1 MADILGD
8 ASNNFLNG
16 TDASDNIRGLA
27 GSDTLRG
34 LAGNDVVNG
43 NQDND
48 IVNGNAGDDS
58 VYGGQGND
66 SVYGGQGNDV
76 VNGNDGDDV
85 IVNGNIGNDTVYG
98 GKGNDIA
105 RGGQDNDQV
114 FGDVGNDTIYGDAG
128 NDTLTGGEG
137 NDVFA
142 LVAATGTDTI
152 ADFVDGQDK
161 MGLDG
166 LTFADLAIAQ
176 DGSNVTISSGG
187 TILATVIGGVAA
199 NFTAD
204 DFVSLGND
212 TGSGGGGG
220 VGNNILGGELPETI
234 GATSSS
240 TVTGLPANIATS
252 AADTIN
258 GAGGNDTISGLDG
271 NDSIVGGIGNDSIA
285 GGGGND
291 FVDGGAD
298 NDIIDGG
305 AGTDTILGGDGN
317 DSLSGLDGNDS
328 INGGAGDNTLVGG
341 AGTDTLTGGAGVSV
355 FAFSAPTEGTDTI
368 NDFVAGTDNIRILA
382 SAFGVTATPV
392 SITTAANSGGFSL
405 ISAATPLAVGSNPN
419 FLFDETTKFLKF
431 DVDGAGSGVAVDL
444 AFLTGVTTLATGDFT
459 FI

>member
-8 ASNNFLNG
+8 ANNNFLNG
-16 TDASDNIRGLA
+16 TDASDNIRALA
-27 GSDTLRG
+27 GNDTVRG
-34 LAGNDVVNG
+34 LAGNDNVNG
-43 NQDND
+43 NAGND
-48 IVNGNAGDDS
+48 DVNGNAGDDF

-85 IVNGNIGNDTVYG
+85 IVNGNIGNDSVYG

-114 FGDVGNDTIYGDAG
+114 FGDLGNDTLYGDVG

-142 LVAATGTDTI
+142 LVAATGPDTI

-161 MGLDG
+161 MGLQG

-176 DGSNVTISSGG
+176 DASNVTISSGG
-187 TILATVIGGVAA
+187 TILATVIGGVLA

-212 TGSGGGGG
+212 TGTGGGGG

-252 AADTIN
+252 SADTIN
-258 GAGGNDTISGLDG
+258 GAGGADTISGLDG
-271 NDSIVGGIGNDSIA
+271 NDSIVGGTGNDSIA
-285 GGGGND
+285 AGGGND

-305 AGTDTILGGDGN
+305 AGTDNILGGDGN

-328 INGGAGDNTLVGG
+328 MNGGSGDNTLVGG
-341 AGTDTLTGGAGVSV
+341 AGTDTLTGGTGASV
-355 FAFSAPTEGTDTI
+355 FAYSAPTEGLDTI
-368 NDFVAGTDNIRILA
+368 TDFVSGTDEFRILA
-382 SAFGVTATPV
+382 SAFGGSSSSTIVDGV
-392 SITTAANSGGFSL
+392 ANIGGFTFVSGA
-405 ISAATPLAVGSNPN
+405 SPAAVGANPN
-419 FLFDETTKFLKF
+419 FLFDTATKLLKF
-431 DVDGAGSGVAVDL
+431 DADGVGSGAAVDIAFLDGAAGL
-444 AFLTGVTTLATGDFT
+444 AFGDFT